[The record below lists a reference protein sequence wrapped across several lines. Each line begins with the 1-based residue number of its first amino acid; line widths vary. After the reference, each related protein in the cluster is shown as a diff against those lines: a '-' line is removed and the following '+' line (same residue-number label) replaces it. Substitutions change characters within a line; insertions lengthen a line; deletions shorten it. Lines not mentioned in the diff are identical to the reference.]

1 VVPIDTN
8 ITVQLPAAYQRHA
21 QGQRTVCL
29 PQAGS
34 VPDVLAAL
42 VGRFAGLKSQLLA
55 ADGQPYRSV
64 AVFVNGVDVR
74 RLQGMDT
81 RLSSGDVLT
90 LVPAISGG

>member
-1 VVPIDTN
+1 MATD

-21 QGQRTVCL
+21 QGQRTVSL
-29 PQAGS
+29 PQAGRL
-34 VPDVLAAL
+34 PEVLAAL
-42 VGRFAGLKSQLLA
+42 CSRFGGLQQQLLA

-81 RLSSGDVLT
+81 QLSPGDTLT